1 MKINITRLK
10 HLEEILAS
18 LGILFFLILAV
29 LSFFLGK
36 VLFQDTR
43 EREDFLPNTSPS
55 TGVYML
61 QEAQD
66 ALKRP

>member
-1 MKINITRLK
+1 MKINISRLK

-18 LGILFFLILAV
+18 LGIVFILMLLV
-29 LSFFLGK
+29 LSFFLGR

-43 EREDFLPNTSPS
+43 QREAFLPDSSPT
-55 TGVYML
+55 TGVFMI